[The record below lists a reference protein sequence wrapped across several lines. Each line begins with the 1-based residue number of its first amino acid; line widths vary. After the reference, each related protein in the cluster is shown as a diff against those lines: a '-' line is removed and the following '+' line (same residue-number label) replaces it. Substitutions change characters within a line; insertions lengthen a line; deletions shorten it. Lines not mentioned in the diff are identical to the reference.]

1 MTKADIFKMLLNL
14 ETENVK
20 YVSKSIE
27 AAISI
32 QYKSIRIGHLNGL
45 LTKQDTILWLSLSWI
60 VHLKRMICHF

>member
-32 QYKSIRIGHLNGL
+32 QYKSIRIVHLNGL
-45 LTKQDTILWLSLSWI
+45 LSWI